1 MKTIFQEVEEL
12 TDLDKLYLAL
22 AEVSLE
28 SHFNTLYFSLGIT
41 SLSGLKQYS
50 KDSVKLEEKTMSS
63 GDMENIQD
71 KIAHKHFNFQDLA
84 QVTAIDLSLFFFLNL
99 HIVSTHCSPH
109 MYSSYDTCQ

>member
-41 SLSGLKQYS
+41 SLSSLKQYS

-63 GDMENIQD
+63 GDMENIQG

-84 QVTAIDLSLFFFLNL
+84 QVTAIDLSLFLLKSAYCL
-99 HIVSTHCSPH
+99 HSLFSTHV
-109 MYSSYDTCQ
+109 QFI